1 MALLKNKVT
10 GTVYRDHV
18 YFTGCYVLGPDKEFV
33 RYPSYA
39 NIISEKTEVFTV
51 DRLIID
57 LTFHLQYY
65 IRFVL
70 NISHAKTVLALH
82 VRACHGRDRMVVGF
96 TTTCVVPITTIV
108 VSSNSVNG

>member
-33 RYPSYA
+33 RYPNYA

-70 NISHAKTVLALH
+70 NISHAKTVIALH
-82 VRACHGRDRMVVGF
+82 VRVRHGRDRMVVGF

-108 VSSNSVNG
+108 VSSNPVNG